1 MIIDD
6 IKIKYLTD
14 FERIGKEALTNCG
27 FTYEMLPAAPHFP
40 EGFEMLLKKG
50 SINYLLSFST
60 HHLDFSDGVMVCLS
74 PDQKIH
80 YEFRVLPPPG
90 KDFAENRYGYN
101 DKEIERLV
109 RDICLL

>member
-50 SINYLLSFST
+50 SI
-60 HHLDFSDGVMVCLS
+60 V
-74 PDQKIH
+74 
-80 YEFRVLPPPG
+80 
-90 KDFAENRYGYN
+90 
-101 DKEIERLV
+101 
-109 RDICLL
+109 